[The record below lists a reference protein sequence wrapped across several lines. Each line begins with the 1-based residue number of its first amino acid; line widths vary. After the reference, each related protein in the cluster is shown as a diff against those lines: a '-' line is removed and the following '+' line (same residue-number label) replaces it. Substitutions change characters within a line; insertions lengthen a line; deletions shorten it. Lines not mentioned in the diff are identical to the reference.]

1 MPDTVSQF
9 LKSNTGTLLLL
20 WGVGLYLRLTVLIAP
35 PLTPLIGQDY
45 GLSQAGM
52 GALTTLP
59 TLLLAVGAIPGSFI
73 TSRFGSRDTLIVAL
87 LVVAAGSALRGLGG
101 VVGLY
106 AATLGMGLGIAAMQ
120 PALPSLVQLW
130 TPARIGLATAVYTN
144 GLLVGEVLS
153 SGLTLPVVLP
163 LAHDSWRLCM
173 AFWSAPALLVV
184 AGLLARPGHEKKES
198 EQAGLWLPNWRSK
211 EVWIIGL
218 VLGGIST
225 LYFGTNAYTPNLL
238 HARGE
243 DHLITPALVSLNASQ
258 LASSAMIILRPQ
270 WFVGKRSPLIGM
282 TLCAVVAML
291 GVCLAGG
298 WMTVVWA
305 GVVGIATSFVMILCL
320 ALPPV
325 LAGPERTASLAAGM
339 FCIGYLCS
347 FLIPLAGG
355 AAWDVTGNPFMA
367 FVPLA
372 VFSGMTA
379 ILPVWLQTG
388 QKNDSEVA
396 LKSEVVY
403 KK

>member
-1 MPDTVSQF
+1 MQIPDTVSQF

-35 PLTPLIGQDY
+35 PLAPLIGQDY

-73 TSRFGSRDTLIVAL
+73 TSRFGARNTLIVAL
-87 LVVAAGSALRGLGG
+87 LGVTAGSALRGLGG

-120 PALPSLVQLW
+120 PALPALVQLW

-173 AFWSAPALLVV
+173 ALWSAPALLVLG
-184 AGLLARPGHEKKES
+184 GLLVRPGYEKRES
-198 EQAGLWLPNWRSK
+198 GQARLWMPNWRSK
-211 EVWIIGL
+211 EVWIMGL

-243 DHLITPALVSLNASQ
+243 DDLITPALVSLNASQ
-258 LASSAMIILRPQ
+258 LASSAMIMFRPQ
-270 WFVGKRSPLIGM
+270 WFVGKRSPLMGM
-282 TLCAVVAML
+282 TLCAVVGML

-325 LAGPERTASLAAGM
+325 LADPGRTASLAAGM
-339 FCIGYLCS
+339 FCIGYVCS

-355 AAWDVTGNPFMA
+355 AAWDLTGNPFMA

-379 ILPVWLQTG
+379 ILPIWLQTG
-388 QKNDSEVA
+388 PKNTSAFD
-396 LKSEVVY
+396 
-403 KK
+403 